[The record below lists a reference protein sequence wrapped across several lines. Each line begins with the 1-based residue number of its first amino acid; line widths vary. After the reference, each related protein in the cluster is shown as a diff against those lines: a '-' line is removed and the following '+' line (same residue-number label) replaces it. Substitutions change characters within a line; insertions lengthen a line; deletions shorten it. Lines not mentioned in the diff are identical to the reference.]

1 MIIIV
6 IFVEPNIL
14 LSAISAVIHYCKI
27 TAMNNARMGS
37 VNLFNRKNASGVLA
51 RFISIARCNTVDS
64 STYYC
69 PYFFRFKILIIVID
83 LDVDI
88 EVKTDVRFCIVGYHV
103 TA

>member
-1 MIIIV
+1 MSV
-6 IFVEPNIL
+6 
-14 LSAISAVIHYCKI
+14 
-27 TAMNNARMGS
+27 TA
-37 VNLFNRKNASGVLA
+37 
-51 RFISIARCNTVDS
+51 S

-88 EVKTDVRFCIVGYHV
+88 KVKTDVRFCIVGYHV